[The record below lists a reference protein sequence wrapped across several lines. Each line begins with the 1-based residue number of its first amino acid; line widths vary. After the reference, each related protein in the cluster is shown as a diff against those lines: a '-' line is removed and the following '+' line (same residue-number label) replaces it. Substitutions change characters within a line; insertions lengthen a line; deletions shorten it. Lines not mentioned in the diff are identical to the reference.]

1 MRPGWFCPAIF
12 TLLCT
17 VLPCAAA
24 AHHSVAYYGDE
35 VRELTGEL
43 VGVSW
48 RNPHVALRV
57 EVINAAGV
65 AEIWVLE
72 CNSIYNLQR
81 RGIEREAFMVGQAV
95 TVSGRVSTRE
105 QRMLLAANIDLAD
118 GRTFALRTE
127 AVRNGARDRVVDAA
141 AESRGIFRVWS
152 VPAKDRDAI
161 QAQWDVQP
169 FTDSAVA
176 ARAEWD
182 LLDNFAIRCEPEGM
196 PRIMVNPHP
205 FEFIDRGSEIILR
218 TELYD
223 IERIIHMDQSTVPPD
238 APTSRLGYSV
248 GAWGE
253 GGDLVVR
260 TSKIDWPYFDNI
272 GTPQSA
278 ALEILE
284 RFSLSDDQ
292 TRLDFEITM
301 TDPATFTR
309 PAVVRGYWLALGET
323 ILEYDCVPLRP

>member
-1 MRPGWFCPAIF
+1 
-12 TLLCT
+12 
-17 VLPCAAA
+17 
-24 AHHSVAYYGDE
+24 
-35 VRELTGEL
+35 
-43 VGVSW
+43 
-48 RNPHVALRV
+48 
-57 EVINAAGV
+57 
-65 AEIWVLE
+65 
-72 CNSIYNLQR
+72 
-81 RGIEREAFMVGQAV
+81 
-95 TVSGRVSTRE
+95 
-105 QRMLLAANIDLAD
+105 
-118 GRTFALRTE
+118 
-127 AVRNGARDRVVDAA
+127 
-141 AESRGIFRVWS
+141 
-152 VPAKDRDAI
+152 
-161 QAQWDVQP
+161 
-169 FTDSAVA
+169 
-176 ARAEWD
+176 